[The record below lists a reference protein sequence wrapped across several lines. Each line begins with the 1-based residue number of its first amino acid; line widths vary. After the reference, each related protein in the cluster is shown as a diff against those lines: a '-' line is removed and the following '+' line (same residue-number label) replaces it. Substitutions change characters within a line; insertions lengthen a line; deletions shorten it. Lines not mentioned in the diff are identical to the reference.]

1 MFKYFDIYD
10 RGSVDFNDFMKAMNK
25 IGLYYTEQEMMPL
38 FRVYDSDNSGN
49 LDYKEFSA
57 IVFGADNI
65 KG

>member
-1 MFKYFDIYD
+1 
-10 RGSVDFNDFMKAMNK
+10 
-25 IGLYYTEQEMMPL
+25 MPL
-38 FRVYDSDNSGN
+38 FRVYDIDNSCN